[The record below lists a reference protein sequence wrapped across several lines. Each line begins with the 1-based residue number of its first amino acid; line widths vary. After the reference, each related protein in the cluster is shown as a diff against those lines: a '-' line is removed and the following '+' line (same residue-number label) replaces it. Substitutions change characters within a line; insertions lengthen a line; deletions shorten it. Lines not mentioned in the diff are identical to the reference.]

1 MKGLLAAF
9 CLFSGLSFGATTNVL
24 FIGNSYTHMNN
35 MPKIFEKIART
46 KGKDVYAD
54 SIAVSGSSLMAH
66 AGRAS
71 TYKKL
76 KSKKWDYLVIQG
88 FSLELAQHPDTI
100 RKNTIPYIQQ
110 ILDSLYKTS
119 PCANVYFYMTWGYR
133 YGWAEVEELNTN
145 EKMQQH
151 VKEGY
156 IQLQQHFNYPIVPV
170 GLTWAQIKQE
180 HPDVNLYYIDDHHP
194 NVTGSFVIASC
205 FYTAFFK
212 ESSAGATPPK
222 GVDSVWVKPL
232 ASLASH
238 FVLSNY
244 NTYHLNQV
252 QHPAPEI
259 SPYLS
264 FKMSETWLS
273 VVVSN
278 KSKNCT
284 SYVWNFGDG
293 HTSKLTNPKKH
304 YYAKSGTYTIT
315 LTATKDCHTYTLK
328 KRITVSKDDKYATTS
343 PKAKKTTSKT
353 KK

>member
-1 MKGLLAAF
+1 MRLAALLAF
-9 CLFSGLSFGATTNVL
+9 IGITSFAVGQTTNVL

-35 MPKIFEKIART
+35 MPKIFEKIARS

-54 SIAVSGSSLMAH
+54 SIAVSGSSLKEH

-76 KSKKWDYLVIQG
+76 KSRKWDYVVVQG
-88 FSLELAQHPDTI
+88 FSRELAQPADTI
-100 RKNTIPYIQQ
+100 SKNTIPFIQQ
-110 ILDSLYKTS
+110 IIDSLYKTS

-133 YGWAEVEELNTN
+133 FGYPEVDEINTN
-145 EKMQQH
+145 EKMQAR

-156 IQLQQHFNYPIVPV
+156 LQLQRHFNYPIVPV

-180 HPDVNLYYIDDHHP
+180 YPNVNLYYIDDHHP

-212 ESSAGATPPK
+212 ESSVGATAPK
-222 GVDSVWVKPL
+222 GVDSLMVKPL
-232 ASLASH
+232 ATVASS
-238 FVLSNY
+238 FVLANY
-244 NTYHLNQV
+244 NLYHLNQV
-252 QHPAPEI
+252 QHPAPEV

-264 FKMSETWLS
+264 FKAAETWLA
-273 VVVSN
+273 VTVSN

-284 SYVWNFGDG
+284 SYYWNFGDG
-293 HTSKLTNPKKH
+293 HTSKLANPKKH

-328 KRITVSKDDKYATTS
+328 KRITVSKDDKYATSS
-343 PKAKKTTSKT
+343 PKGKKK
-353 KK
+353 

>member
-1 MKGLLAAF
+1 MKSLVVLAFIGL
-9 CLFSGLSFGATTNVL
+9 FGFGFAQTTNVL

-35 MPKIFEKIART
+35 MPKIFEKIARS

-54 SIAVSGSSLMAH
+54 SIAVSGSSLKEH

-76 KSKKWDYLVIQG
+76 KSRKWDYVVVQG
-88 FSLELAQHPDTI
+88 FSRELAQPADTI
-100 RKNTIPYIQQ
+100 SKNTIPYVQQ

-133 YGWAEVEELNTN
+133 FGYPEEEVINTN
-145 EKMQQH
+145 EKMQAR

-156 IQLQQHFNYPIVPV
+156 LQLQRHFNYPIVPV

-180 HPDVNLYYIDDHHP
+180 YPNVNLYYIDDHHP

-212 ESSAGATPPK
+212 ESSVGATAPK
-222 GVDSVWVKPL
+222 GVDSLLVKPL
-232 ASLASH
+232 ATVASSFILA
-238 FVLSNY
+238 NY
-244 NTYHLNQV
+244 NLYHLNQV
-252 QHPAPEI
+252 QHPSPEI

-264 FKMSETWLS
+264 FKASETWLAVS
-273 VVVSN
+273 VSN

-284 SYVWNFGDG
+284 SYHWNFGDG
-293 HTSKLTNPKKH
+293 TSSKLANPKKH

-328 KRITVSKDDKYATTS
+328 KRITVSKDDKYATS
-343 PKAKKTTSKT
+343 APKKK

>member
-1 MKGLLAAF
+1 MKLATLVAF
-9 CLFSGLSFGATTNVL
+9 ISCSWLGFAQTTNVL

-35 MPKIFEKIART
+35 MPKIFEKIARS

-54 SIAVSGSSLMAH
+54 SIAVSGSSLKEH

-76 KSKKWDYLVIQG
+76 KSRKWDYVVVQG
-88 FSLELAQHPDTI
+88 FSRELAHPADTI
-100 RKNTIPYIQQ
+100 SKNTIPYVQQ

-133 YGWAEVEELNTN
+133 YGYPEVEEINTN
-145 EKMQQH
+145 EKMQQR

-156 IQLQQHFNYPIVPV
+156 LQLQKHFNYPIVPV

-180 HPDVNLYYIDDHHP
+180 YPNVNLYYIDDHHP

-212 ESSAGATPPK
+212 ESSVGATAPK
-222 GVDSVWVKPL
+222 GVDSTMVKPL
-232 ASLASH
+232 ATIASS
-238 FVLSNY
+238 FVLANY
-244 NTYHLNQV
+244 NLYHLNQV

-264 FKMSETWLS
+264 FKASEAWLAVS
-273 VVVSN
+273 VSN

-284 SYVWNFGDG
+284 SYHWNFGDG
-293 HTSKLTNPKKH
+293 TSSKLANPKKH

-328 KRITVSKDDKYATTS
+328 KRITVSKDDKYATSS
-343 PKAKKTTSKT
+343 PKKKKN
-353 KK
+353 